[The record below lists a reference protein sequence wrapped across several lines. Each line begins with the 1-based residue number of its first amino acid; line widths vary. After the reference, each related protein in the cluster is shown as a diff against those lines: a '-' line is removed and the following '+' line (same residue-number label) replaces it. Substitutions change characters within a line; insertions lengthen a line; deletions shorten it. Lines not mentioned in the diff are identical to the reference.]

1 MQREID
7 IRSVKG
13 YFLGPTVVLSV
24 LKVRREEG
32 AGRWRQCPWPKTQLF
47 SDFIIVGYRKQV
59 RAGSLG

>member
-1 MQREID
+1 MYREIN

-13 YFLGPTVVLSV
+13 YFLDPNVMHSV
-24 LKVRREEG
+24 LKVRRQEG

-47 SDFIIVGYRKQV
+47 SDFIIVGYGKQI